1 MVSRNVSA
9 SLYMLYAMLMKIIKN
24 EDDLMMVN
32 IQPQD
37 WLKIRNVFADAQRA
51 AMHCS
56 VSTITSDGFPTSSPI
71 GTLFLHE
78 YKPTGFFFDRYCTS
92 LKQNLPHSSKACIQA
107 VNSSQSFWLKSLM
120 SGKFSSYPGVRL
132 YAEISELRPAT
143 EAELE
148 LVHRRIKL
156 LRWTKGSR
164 LIWSDF
170 THVRDF
176 QAYSFKWVEYPKMM
190 PDT

>member
-1 MVSRNVSA
+1 
-9 SLYMLYAMLMKIIKN
+9 
-24 EDDLMMVN
+24 
-32 IQPQD
+32 
-37 WLKIRNVFADAQRA
+37 
-51 AMHCS
+51 
-56 VSTITSDGFPTSSPI
+56 
-71 GTLFLHE
+71 
-78 YKPTGFFFDRYCTS
+78 
-92 LKQNLPHSSKACIQA
+92 
-107 VNSSQSFWLKSLM
+107 M

-176 QAYSFKWVEYPKMM
+176 QAHGFKWVEYPKMM